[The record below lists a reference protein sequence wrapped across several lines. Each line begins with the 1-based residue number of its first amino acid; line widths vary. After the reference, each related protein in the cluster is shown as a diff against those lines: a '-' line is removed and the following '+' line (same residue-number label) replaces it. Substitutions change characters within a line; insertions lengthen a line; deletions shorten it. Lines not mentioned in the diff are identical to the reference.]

1 MKTGVLLINVGTPDS
16 PELGDVRRY
25 LSEFLND
32 PYVIDLPW
40 LSRKILVNGVI
51 IPFRAK
57 NSSELYKRLWTEN
70 GSPLLINS
78 INCAEKLQ
86 VELGEDYVVRA
97 AMRYQNPSIKEAL
110 LLMKNEIDNL
120 VVVPMYPQYAESST
134 RTSIEKTNGTF
145 NRLGMSMPKRI
156 VEAFYNDQGFLSSFA
171 SKINNA
177 QPELFDHILFSF
189 HGLPERHLTKLH
201 NDGHSCLN
209 CSCEREDVVNEDIC
223 YKAQCYKTVR
233 SLVGITGMKE
243 GDYSVG
249 FQSRLDK
256 KWLTPFSDV
265 MISDMA
271 KHGVRRLLVVSPAF
285 VADCLE
291 TTVEIGFEYK
301 ELFKHHGGKDLVLVE
316 SLNDSEKWVKA
327 LAGLV
332 KREFVK

>member
-1 MKTGVLLINVGTPDS
+1 MRTGVLLINVGTPNS
-16 PELGDVRRY
+16 PELSDVRRY

-40 LSRKILVNGVI
+40 LSRKVLVNGVI

-57 NSSELYKRLWTEN
+57 NSSELYKRLWTEQ

-86 VELGEDYVVRA
+86 VELGQEYIVRV
-97 AMRYQNPSIKEAL
+97 AMRYQNPSIEEAL
-110 LLMKNEIDNL
+110 LSIKDEIDHL
-120 VVVPMYPQYAESST
+120 VIVPMYPQYAESST
-134 RTSIEKTNGTF
+134 RTSVEKTISV
-145 NRLGMSMPKRI
+145 LGRAGSSLSQRT
-156 VEAFYNDQGFLSSFA
+156 VGAFYDDPGFLNSFA
-171 SKINNA
+171 SKIKGA

-201 NDGHSCLN
+201 KDGHSCLN
-209 CSCEREDVVNEDIC
+209 CICETENAADEDVC

-233 SLVGITGMKE
+233 SLVELTGMNDKK
-243 GDYSVG
+243 YSVG

-256 KWLTPFSDV
+256 KWLTPFSDI
-265 MISDMA
+265 MIAEMA
-271 KHGVRRLLVVSPAF
+271 KKGVQRLLVVSPAF

-301 ELFKHHGGKDLVLVE
+301 ELFKHNGGEELVLVE
-316 SLNDSEKWVKA
+316 SLNDNNEWVKA
-327 LAGLV
+327 LANMV
-332 KREFVK
+332 RKN